1 MENKLT
7 HFKIGKVVKTQGL
20 KGEVRVYSSTDDIY
34 RFDDLNTFYI
44 GKDLNTEYKVE
55 KVRYKGNLVIMK
67 IKGIDIVEEAQKIV
81 GKNLYVSR
89 EESRELDEDEF
100 FIADMIGIDVYT
112 VDGDHIGKLKDVL
125 QYSANDVYVIKG
137 KENKEYL
144 IPAVMKFVPE
154 IDIEERKMIID
165 PIKGMLD

>member
-7 HFKIGKVVKTQGL
+7 HFKIGQIVKTQGL
-20 KGEVRVYSSTDDIY
+20 KGEVRIYSTTDDIY
-34 RFDDLNTFYI
+34 RYDDLDTFYI
-44 GKDLNTEYKVE
+44 GKDLDTEYKVQN
-55 KVRYKGNLVIMK
+55 VRYKGNLVIMK
-67 IKGIDIVEEAQKIV
+67 IKGIDTVEMAEKIV
-81 GKNLYVSR
+81 NKNIYVSR
-89 EESRELDEDEF
+89 EESKELDEDEF

-112 VDGDHIGKLKDVL
+112 VDNKHVGVLDDVL
-125 QYSANDVYVIKG
+125 QYAANDVYVIKG
-137 KENKEYL
+137 EDNKEYL

>member
-7 HFKIGKVVKTQGL
+7 HFKIGKIVKTQGL
-20 KGEVRVYSSTDDIY
+20 KGEVRIYSSADDIY

-67 IKGIDIVEEAQKIV
+67 IKGIDRVEEAEKIV

-89 EESRELDEDEF
+89 EDSRELDEDEF

-112 VDGDHIGKLKDVL
+112 VDGEHVGELKDVL

-137 KENKEYL
+137 KENQEYL